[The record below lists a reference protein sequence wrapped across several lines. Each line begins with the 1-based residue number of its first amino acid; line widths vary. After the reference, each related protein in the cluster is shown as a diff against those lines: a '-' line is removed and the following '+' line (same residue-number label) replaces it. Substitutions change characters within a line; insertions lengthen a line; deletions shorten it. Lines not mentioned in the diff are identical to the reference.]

1 MSEDSS
7 THTGSPTQKPEP
19 LGVIEI
25 ITRVKQGI
33 TDPKSLDPGDRR
45 QCAAYLFGEG
55 MSTPEIARLLKVT
68 ERTIRRDREQI
79 REEQSIARDPRLAGR
94 IAGQLIA
101 EAEHTVQ
108 RIRRVAREREAPHA
122 VRVQGETECFGILCK
137 LTERLQSLG
146 YLPTA
151 PTQIHASVMHA
162 EAVPTFDE
170 LETDINRLL
179 EIAESA
185 GDEGTRLSLLTA
197 KQENDKQR
205 IAWGVELVRKEQ
217 LKQEGG
223 EHA

>member
-1 MSEDSS
+1 M
-7 THTGSPTQKPEP
+7 
-19 LGVIEI
+19 
-25 ITRVKQGI
+25 
-33 TDPKSLDPGDRR
+33 
-45 QCAAYLFGEG
+45 
-55 MSTPEIARLLKVT
+55 
-68 ERTIRRDREQI
+68 
-79 REEQSIARDPRLAGR
+79 
-94 IAGQLIA
+94 
-101 EAEHTVQ
+101 
-108 RIRRVAREREAPHA
+108 
-122 VRVQGETECFGILCK
+122 RVQGETECFGILCK

-151 PTQIHASVMHA
+151 PTQIHASVLHA